1 MPVITKQIVNLL
13 IKNAYAPYHDH
24 WGTLNEIFSNTD
36 AQGRVLS
43 AGIGI
48 DAKHSTV
55 VNELLLKLNET
66 HGPFLGVYAYRFVKG
81 TKATLGFTRFEHT
94 CIAEFDSVEASHTHS
109 FYNAIWNAL
118 DNAGIPYTFHWG
130 KINNLDKVKVEAKYG
145 DAAMEWMEARNQ
157 VLPTE
162 MLPVFTNDALKEFGL
177 DRVFGGIA

>member
-1 MPVITKQIVNLL
+1 MFCIN
-13 IKNAYAPYHDH
+13 
-24 WGTLNEIFSNTD
+24 SNSCT
-36 AQGRVLS
+36 Q
-43 AGIGI
+43 
-48 DAKHSTV
+48 HSS
-55 VNELLLKLNET
+55 L
-66 HGPFLGVYAYRFVKG
+66 RI
-81 TKATLGFTRFEHT
+81 